1 MDINSL
7 ILTII
12 VLAILATAS
21 VVAFY
26 LKRQKDNVDMRTLEP
41 FFSRLRGWWSLF
53 TILTVSLLLEPF
65 CENVITYILFAA
77 LSFWA
82 MREFLTLTPTR
93 PADHITM
100 FLVLFICTSVQYL
113 LVSWEA
119 YPLYSIFIPAYAFLL
134 VPACITLSG
143 DSTHF
148 LERAA
153 KINMGMLICIYS
165 LSYAPALLSLREPE
179 GSSAQGLLIFFVV
192 IAQVS
197 DVLQYVMSQF
207 PIRHYI
213 SQKINASKTWEG
225 VIGSTLVVML
235 IGAGLSWATP
245 FTYMEAA
252 LLSLAISFMGAAGS
266 MTLSAVKRDRGV
278 KDYGTLVEG
287 HSGILDR
294 IDSLCFAA
302 PIFFHLA
309 VIILHLHQSA

>member
-1 MDINSL
+1 MDIRSL

-12 VLAILATAS
+12 VLAFLATSS
-21 VVAFY
+21 VIAFY
-26 LKRQKDNVDMRTLEP
+26 LKRQKDTVDMRTLEP

-53 TILTVSLLLEPF
+53 TILTVSLILEPL
-65 CENVITYILFAA
+65 CGNVLTLILFAA
-77 LSFWA
+77 LSFWG

-100 FLVLFICTSVQYL
+100 FLVLFICTIVQYL
-113 LVSWEA
+113 LVAWNFYE
-119 YPLYSIFIPAYAFLL
+119 LFSIFIPTYAFLL

-153 KINMGMLICIYS
+153 KIDMGMLICIYS
-165 LSYAPALLSLREPE
+165 LSFAPALLSLPAS
-179 GSSAQGLLIFFVV
+179 GSSNISSTGLLIFFVV
-192 IAQVS
+192 VAQIS
-197 DVLQYVMSQF
+197 DVLQYVMSLF

-213 SQKINASKTWEG
+213 SHNINSSKTWEG

-235 IGAGLSWATP
+235 IGAALAWATP
-245 FTYMEAA
+245 FSNLYAA
-252 LLSLAISFMGAAGS
+252 LLSMAISFMGAAGS

-302 PIFFHLA
+302 PIFYHLSQ
-309 VIILHLHQSA
+309 IILK

>member
-1 MDINSL
+1 MEFRSFIL
-7 ILTII
+7 III
-12 VLAILATAS
+12 VLMVLAIAS
-21 VVAFY
+21 GVAFY
-26 LKRQKDNVDMRTLEP
+26 FKRHKENIDMRTLEP
-41 FFSRLRGWWSLF
+41 FFSRLRGWWSLL
-53 TILTVSLLLEPF
+53 TILTVSLLLEPL
-65 CENVITYILFAA
+65 CGKTITYILFAA

-100 FLVLFICTSVQYL
+100 FLVLFICTAVQYL
-113 LVSWEA
+113 FVAWES
-119 YPLYSIFIPAYAFLL
+119 YELYSVFIPTYAFLL

-153 KINMGMLICIYS
+153 KIDMGMLICIYS
-165 LSYAPALLSLREPE
+165 LSYAPALLSLSMPA
-179 GSSAQGLLIFFVV
+179 GSNVSSIGLLIFFVV
-192 IAQVS
+192 IAQIS
-197 DVLQYVMSQF
+197 DVMQYVMSRF

-213 SQKINASKTWEG
+213 SREINSTKTWEG
-225 VIGSTLVVML
+225 VIGSTLIVML
-235 IGAGLSWATP
+235 IGAGLYWATP
-245 FTYMEAA
+245 FTYLYAA
-252 LLSLAISFMGAAGS
+252 LLAMAISFMGAAGS

-302 PIFFHLA
+302 PIFYHLA
-309 VIILHLHQSA
+309 QIILK